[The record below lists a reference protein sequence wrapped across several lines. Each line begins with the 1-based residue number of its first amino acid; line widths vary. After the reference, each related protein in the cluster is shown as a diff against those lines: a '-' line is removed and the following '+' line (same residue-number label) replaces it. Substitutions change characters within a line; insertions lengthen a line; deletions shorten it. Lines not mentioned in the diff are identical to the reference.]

1 MFILKYVFLFLG
13 ELFYILGFYKFSL
26 YFYSFVYRDNP
37 KDLECLEMIISC
49 NGYLGNY
56 DSVIEYSDKFLK
68 IDKNNFDIYYFKA
81 QALFIFERY
90 EESLKYYDL
99 ALDIDSDNVLGLMG
113 KTNVLLKLD
122 EDELFILKKGKNAKV
137 NTVPKHAK
145 LYDYKLATAFEAL
158 VGYLY
163 LLGNNDRLNQIF
175 EIIYK
180 GEDKC

>member
-56 DSVIEYSDKFLK
+56 DSVIEYSDKYLK

-122 EDELFILKKGKNAKV
+122 EDELFIEYCEKILDMDPDNF
-137 NTVPKHAK
+137 
-145 LYDYKLATAFEAL
+145 Y
-158 VGYLY
+158 
-163 LLGNNDRLNQIF
+163 I
-175 EIIYK
+175 
-180 GEDKC
+180 